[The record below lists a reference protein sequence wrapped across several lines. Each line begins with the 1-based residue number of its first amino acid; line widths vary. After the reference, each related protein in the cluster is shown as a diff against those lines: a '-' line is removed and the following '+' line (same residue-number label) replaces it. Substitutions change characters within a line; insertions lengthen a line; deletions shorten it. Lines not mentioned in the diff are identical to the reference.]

1 MTVDQVIL
9 CNGSKAAPS
18 TGSDG
23 SGYALARQLGH
34 QIIPVLPALCAL
46 HCTGKHFRTIAGVRA
61 QGKVSL
67 FVEGELTAADTGEL
81 QLTAYGISGIPVFQ
95 ISRYASK
102 ALYEQ
107 KEVVAMLDFLP
118 EYSVDEVKILLKERA
133 NRQPEKTAEQFFTGL
148 FHEKLAAVWL
158 KFAKI
163 KKEKLCGDFT
173 DADIQRLAWMIKE
186 FKSPVIKTNS
196 YEQAQICCG
205 GVDTTQIN
213 PETMESRLVPG
224 LYFAGELV
232 DVDAICGGYNLTW
245 AWASG
250 YVAGQ
255 SAASA

>member
-1 MTVDQVIL
+1 MQTSHGSLTVDQVIL

-23 SGYALARQLGH
+23 SGYALAKQLGH

-46 HCTGKHFRTIAGVRA
+46 HCTGKHFRAIAGVRA

-67 FVEGELTAADTGEL
+67 FVDGELTAADTGEL

-118 EYSVDEVKILLKERA
+118 EYSVDKVKILLKERA

-148 FHEKLAAVWL
+148 FHENW
-158 KFAKI
+158 
-163 KKEKLCGDFT
+163 
-173 DADIQRLAWMIKE
+173 
-186 FKSPVIKTNS
+186 P
-196 YEQAQICCG
+196 
-205 GVDTTQIN
+205 
-213 PETMESRLVPG
+213 
-224 LYFAGELV
+224 LYG
-232 DVDAICGGYNLTW
+232 
-245 AWASG
+245 
-250 YVAGQ
+250 
-255 SAASA
+255 

>member
-1 MTVDQVIL
+1 
-9 CNGSKAAPS
+9 
-18 TGSDG
+18 
-23 SGYALARQLGH
+23 
-34 QIIPVLPALCAL
+34 
-46 HCTGKHFRTIAGVRA
+46 
-61 QGKVSL
+61 
-67 FVEGELTAADTGEL
+67 
-81 QLTAYGISGIPVFQ
+81 
-95 ISRYASK
+95 
-102 ALYEQ
+102 
-107 KEVVAMLDFLP
+107 MLDFLP

-158 KFAKI
+158 KFTKI

-173 DADIQRLAWMIKE
+173 DADIQRLSWMIKE

-213 PETMESRLVPG
+213 PETMESRLVSG

-250 YVAGQ
+250 YVAGR
-255 SAASA
+255 SATSA